1 MLTEKQTELGK
12 QIRNR
17 RLDMKPYWHLERAR
31 VGQSRNVPVEIIING
46 QAVERQEIPADGA
59 VHDLE
64 FEVDIERSSWVA
76 VRVLPSMHS
85 NPIFV
90 HVAEEPIRAS
100 KKSAEWCKEAVDVC
114 WGKKRG
120 LIRPEEIGAAK
131 EAYDSARA
139 TYTKIAEVAFEN

>member
-1 MLTEKQTELGK
+1 
-12 QIRNR
+12 
-17 RLDMKPYWHLERAR
+17 
-31 VGQSRNVPVEIIING
+31 VPVEIVVNG
-46 QAVERQEIPADGA
+46 NAVARQEIQADGA

-120 LIRPEEIGAAK
+120 LIRPEEIGEAK

-139 TYTKIAEVAFEN
+139 TYAKIAKEAFQD